1 MEQSKE
7 LDVDVHRAPSSHDAE
22 LADYDAL
29 PQEKKGTK
37 DDQQNMWRMG
47 KVQELRVRP
56 YCN

>member
-7 LDVDVHRAPSSHDAE
+7 LDVDVRRASSSDDAE

-37 DDQQNMWRMG
+37 DDQRNMWRMG